1 MARDDPPAAVRA
13 LSVRLQQETRAFPL
27 LDERSIRGE
36 PFASFENLQE
46 CQRDVLPIDAENES
60 GA

>member
-1 MARDDPPAAVRA
+1 
-13 LSVRLQQETRAFPL
+13 VRLQQETRAIPL
-27 LDERSIRGE
+27 PDERSIRGE